1 MNKKNQLFRILPD
14 IDIINKILS
23 VFGLTSLDDTNMIT
37 KDTIKD
43 NNTVERLIEMKN
55 ELEKYYLPCKRIYIN
70 NINEK
75 RCIVILRQFIKVHR
89 YTLYSKERRING
101 KKINIYRVIKDDK
114 ESISSKP
121 INKKLI
127 VVSFK

>member
-14 IDIINKILS
+14 IDIINKILN

-37 KDTIKD
+37 KDTIND
-43 NNTVERLIEMKN
+43 NNTIERLIEMKD

-101 KKINIYRVIKDDK
+101 KKVNIYRVIKDDK

>member
-37 KDTIKD
+37 KDTIKE

-55 ELEKYYLPCKRIYIN
+55 ELEITQSSLWRSPPPFVSLLIRILLEI
-70 NINEK
+70 I
-75 RCIVILRQFIKVHR
+75 
-89 YTLYSKERRING
+89 
-101 KKINIYRVIKDDK
+101 
-114 ESISSKP
+114 ESS
-121 INKKLI
+121 
-127 VVSFK
+127 

>member
-14 IDIINKILS
+14 IDIINKILN

-37 KDTIKD
+37 KDTIND
-43 NNTVERLIEMKN
+43 NNTVERLIEMKDK
-55 ELEKYYLPCKRIYIN
+55 LEKYYLPCKRIYIN

-101 KKINIYRVIKDDK
+101 KKVNIYRVIKDDK